1 MEIQKSFNLVT
12 DKIQNWLSGLIALLP
27 NMLVAIF
34 VMIIFYLIAKLV
46 KKLLHKV
53 SIKITTSNQVAK
65 LVSTAAYLVVLTAGL
80 IISLGVLQLEKTVTS
95 LLAGA
100 GILGL
105 ALSFAFQDIVTNFV
119 SGVLISIRKPY
130 SEGDIIESQGLTGN
144 VLKISFRNTEIKTF
158 QGQKIFIP
166 NKIIY
171 QNPLT
176 NFSAHESRR
185 IDLSVGVSYGDDL
198 QKVKEV
204 TLKAVSEI
212 ASFDNSKEVKLF
224 YNEFGDSSINFTV
237 NFWVRYIADNSAYM
251 QARSDAIMS
260 IKKAFDA
267 NGITIPF
274 PIRTLD
280 FGIKGGEKLS
290 EMEINTK

>member
-204 TLKAVSEI
+204 TLKAVSVI

-251 QARSDAIMS
+251 QARSDAIIS
-260 IKKAFDA
+260 IKKAFDK
-267 NGITIPF
+267 NGVTIPF